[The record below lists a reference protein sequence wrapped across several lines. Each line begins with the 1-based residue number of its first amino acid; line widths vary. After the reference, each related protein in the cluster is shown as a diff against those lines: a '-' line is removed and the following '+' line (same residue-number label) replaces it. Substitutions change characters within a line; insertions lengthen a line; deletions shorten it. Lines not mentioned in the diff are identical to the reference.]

1 MNAHYYELQQY
12 LQKITETPRLILDPT
27 FLVFTSEHQLYEQ
40 TSQLNHR
47 CKLAYTHIHSRLHQL
62 DEFDERLTFPLVQ
75 AAAAHMLKKITSY
88 KADQLPGGSLWEPT
102 GRTKE
107 IASKMVPTNDKCES
121 ALGLNDWLQRGT
133 VNMTQRT
140 TSSMVEVLK
149 NKTVPWLVGLPEQ
162 QKGPII
168 NLARKRA
175 ATVIKEDKDVSEE
188 HYRQRKEARL
198 EAMQKGAMKVA
209 REQDRQNELSKI
221 RRISTPAELREII
234 EQTGAF
240 KDKRNETEAI
250 TIIKQQMALRR
261 NDYS

>member
-1 MNAHYYELQQY
+1 
-12 LQKITETPRLILDPT
+12 
-27 FLVFTSEHQLYEQ
+27 
-40 TSQLNHR
+40 
-47 CKLAYTHIHSRLHQL
+47 
-62 DEFDERLTFPLVQ
+62 
-75 AAAAHMLKKITSY
+75 MLKKITSY

-149 NKTVPWLVGLPEQ
+149 NKTVPWLVGLPEEK
-162 QKGPII
+162 KGPII

-175 ATVIKEDKDVSEE
+175 ATVIKEDKEVSEE

-234 EQTGAF
+234 EQTGAL

-250 TIIKQQMALRR
+250 TIIKQQMALRG

>member
-1 MNAHYYELQQY
+1 
-12 LQKITETPRLILDPT
+12 
-27 FLVFTSEHQLYEQ
+27 
-40 TSQLNHR
+40 
-47 CKLAYTHIHSRLHQL
+47 
-62 DEFDERLTFPLVQ
+62 
-75 AAAAHMLKKITSY
+75 
-88 KADQLPGGSLWEPT
+88 
-102 GRTKE
+102 
-107 IASKMVPTNDKCES
+107 
-121 ALGLNDWLQRGT
+121 
-133 VNMTQRT
+133 MTQRT

-149 NKTVPWLVGLPEQ
+149 NKTVPWLVGLPEEK
-162 QKGPII
+162 KGPII

-175 ATVIKEDKDVSEE
+175 ATVIKEDKEVSEE

-250 TIIKQQMALRR
+250 TIIKEQMALRGKRLQLTRRKQKRTLEELHDELTDIIR
-261 NDYS
+261 NELEQTLHNSAKAVGLNVEHNFKDVETGSETWYKEHIVSCEENSVEIKYEGDDEIYSWTISELMVDIDNTDLKLFI